1 MYDNEL
7 NSLESSS
14 KNDIINIINTIDNN
28 QKTIKKA
35 IIYFLKKE
43 QLYIPCEIDIHVSI
57 TGAYINLIYTN
68 IDITLVF
75 VCHSIK
81 NDENT
86 KSIYSNIMHCKVIQ
100 TSTKYLLGYSEVYI
114 KNNIFMFKQPR
125 DDYQYNK
132 YFIVYKNIDYFFS
145 IFNSINDLWGIKNG
159 GGKNIK
165 INFKDYT
172 VLESIKINFK
182 DYTVLELK
190 NICKKYKI
198 KNYSKLNRDDLVSLI
213 KKNKNIF
220 FTRT

>member
-1 MYDNEL
+1 
-7 NSLESSS
+7 
-14 KNDIINIINTIDNN
+14 
-28 QKTIKKA
+28 
-35 IIYFLKKE
+35 
-43 QLYIPCEIDIHVSI
+43 
-57 TGAYINLIYTN
+57 
-68 IDITLVF
+68 
-75 VCHSIK
+75 
-81 NDENT
+81 
-86 KSIYSNIMHCKVIQ
+86 
-100 TSTKYLLGYSEVYI
+100 
-114 KNNIFMFKQPR
+114 MFKQPR

-172 VLESIKINFK
+172 VLE
-182 DYTVLELK
+182 LK